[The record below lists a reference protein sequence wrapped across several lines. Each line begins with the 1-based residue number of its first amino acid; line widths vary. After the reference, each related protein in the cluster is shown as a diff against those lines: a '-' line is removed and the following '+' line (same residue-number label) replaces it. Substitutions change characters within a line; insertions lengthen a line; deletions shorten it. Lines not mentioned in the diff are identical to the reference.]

1 MRLTLTADSFSIRGL
16 NEPAG
21 WFRSWQYPMLDFL
34 DSRATPAHAARQ
46 PYVVALLLA
55 LVLCVSQLAVLG
67 HSHAQGLAHYDDCS
81 LCQQHNAGFDAVPSD
96 PPQALAAGAA
106 VATIDQGHAKAQGRP
121 LAPRSRSPP
130 LSFLYI

>member
-1 MRLTLTADSFSIRGL
+1 ML
-16 NEPAG
+16 N
-21 WFRSWQYPMLDFL
+21 FL
-34 DSRATPAHAARQ
+34 HSGATPAHAARQ
-46 PYVVALLLA
+46 PHVVALLLA